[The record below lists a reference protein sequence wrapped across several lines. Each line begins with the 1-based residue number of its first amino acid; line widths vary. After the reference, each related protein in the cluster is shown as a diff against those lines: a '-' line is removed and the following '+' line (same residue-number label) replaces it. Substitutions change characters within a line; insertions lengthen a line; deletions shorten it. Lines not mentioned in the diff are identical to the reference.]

1 MRKSSSTSQF
11 QINSVG
17 TAFPYY
23 GKMYHGHMRYQIN
36 MYVTADQEQLS
47 NSKEDCLIGL
57 FQYPRWSL
65 SGASELTFCVVD
77 QFSEIQH

>member
-17 TAFPYY
+17 TAFPHY

-36 MYVTADQEQLS
+36 MYVTADQERLS
-47 NSKEDCLIGL
+47 NSKEHCLIGL
-57 FQYPRWSL
+57 FQYHNWSL
-65 SGASELTFCVVD
+65 FGAAELTFVD
-77 QFSEIQH
+77 QFSEIRY

>member
-57 FQYPRWSL
+57 FQSPGRSL
-65 SGASELTFCVVD
+65 SGASELTLCSVD
-77 QFSEIQH
+77 QFSEIRD